1 MNRRERRMT
10 SKRLGILQYQQK
22 LPRKQKF
29 ELMRENIAAGNVA
42 HEEFLREVERQ
53 QNRTQDE
60 IDSEAINFIANNLVN
75 YKKIALIDALAEAEK
90 IYYKR
95 QTKTKEEQA

>member
-29 ELMRENIAAGNVA
+29 ELMRENIASGKIS

-95 QTKTKEEQA
+95 QTKTKQE